1 LWVSWALDVRERK
14 RPEEKGATTMGLS
27 ISELR
32 KGMTILYGGEL
43 YEIVD
48 YEHNKRGR
56 GSAVGSAKLKH
67 LKSGKVT
74 SDTFRGFEDTST
86 AFLESRELQ
95 YLFHDGDNYIFMDVE
110 RFDQFP
116 IPKPVLGPQGDYM
129 VEGTNAIGYY
139 YNSDLVKVGLPNF
152 VEMKVLKTEPGI
164 RGDTVSNVDKAATLE
179 RGVVVRVPLFVKEGD
194 TLKVD
199 TRTGTYVERV

>member
-1 LWVSWALDVRERK
+1 
-14 RPEEKGATTMGLS
+14 MGLS
-27 ISELR
+27 ISELK
-32 KGMTILYGGEL
+32 KGLTIIYRGEL

-74 SDTFRGFEDTST
+74 SDTFRGFEDTSV

-116 IPKPVLGPQGDYM
+116 IPKDVLGPQGEYL
-129 VEGTNAIGYY
+129 VEGANVIGYY
-139 YNSDLVKVGLPNF
+139 YNSDLVKVDLPNF
-152 VEMKVLKTEPGI
+152 TELKVMKTEPGV
-164 RGDTVSNVDKAATLE
+164 RGDTVSNVDKEAILE
-179 RGVVVRVPLFVKEGD
+179 RGIVVRVPLFVKEGD

>member
-1 LWVSWALDVRERK
+1 
-14 RPEEKGATTMGLS
+14 MGLS
-27 ISELR
+27 ISELK
-32 KGMTILYGGEL
+32 KGLTIIYRGEL

-74 SDTFRGFEDTST
+74 SDTFRGFEDTSV

-95 YLFHDGDNYIFMDVE
+95 YLFHDGDNFIFMDVE

-116 IPKPVLGPQGDYM
+116 NFAEL
-129 VEGTNAIGYY
+129 
-139 YNSDLVKVGLPNF
+139 KV
-152 VEMKVLKTEPGI
+152 MKTEPGI
-164 RGDTVSNVDKAATLE
+164 RGDTVSNVDKEATLE
-179 RGVVVRVPLFVKEGD
+179 RGITVRVPLFVKEGD

>member
-1 LWVSWALDVRERK
+1 
-14 RPEEKGATTMGLS
+14 MGLS

-95 YLFHDGDNYIFMDVE
+95 YLFHDGDNYIFMDAE

-129 VEGTNAIGYY
+129 IEGTNVIGYY
-139 YNSDLVKVGLPNF
+139 YNSDLVKVDLPNF
-152 VEMKVLKTEPGI
+152 VELKVLKTEPGV